1 MPNPSEGM
9 QKTNQL
15 FEEEVVGKRNLAAL
29 DQIYTADARI
39 LPPGA
44 PLIQGIEAIREFWGA
59 AIDMLQPKNLKL
71 TSVETMPA
79 GDGMVE
85 IGAVHA
91 DIVNGQLDGKYVVFW
106 KQDNGQ
112 WKWHVD
118 IWNLNA

>member
-1 MPNPSEGM
+1 M

-15 FEEEVVGKRNLAAL
+15 FEEEVVGRRNFAAL

-39 LPPGA
+39 MPPGA
-44 PLIQGIEAIREFWGA
+44 PVIEGVPAIRQFWSA
-59 AIDMLQPKNLKL
+59 AIEMLQPKNLKL

-79 GDGMVE
+79 GDGIVE
-85 IGAVHA
+85 IGAVRA
-91 DIVNGQLDGKYVVFW
+91 DIVNGQMDGKYVVFW
-106 KQDNGQ
+106 KQENGQ